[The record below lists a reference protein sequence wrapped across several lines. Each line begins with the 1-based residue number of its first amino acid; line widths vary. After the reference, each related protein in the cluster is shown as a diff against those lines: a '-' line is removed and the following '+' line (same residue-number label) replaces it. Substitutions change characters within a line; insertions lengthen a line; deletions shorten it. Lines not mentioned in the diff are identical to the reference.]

1 MEVPTGVVAD
11 LYGRKTSRIW
21 GIILSF
27 GSIVLLMLANSFI
40 GYAMSFVFM
49 ALGYNLESG
58 AGEAL
63 IYDSLKELDQ
73 TSKFMKVNGH
83 IEIAMQLSG
92 LVALPIG
99 GYLATKNYMYA
110 MGLTLV
116 AKGVAFAIAFL
127 FEEPKLAEHIE
138 KQKGMLNSMAKQ
150 VKESIALF
158 KRVPMTGYL
167 IIVMQIFSLIYTT
180 SWYYIQTTIKAWR

>member
-1 MEVPTGVVAD
+1 
-11 LYGRKTSRIW
+11 
-21 GIILSF
+21 
-27 GSIVLLMLANSFI
+27 
-40 GYAMSFVFM
+40 
-49 ALGYNLESG
+49 
-58 AGEAL
+58 
-63 IYDSLKELDQ
+63 
-73 TSKFMKVNGH
+73 
-83 IEIAMQLSG
+83 
-92 LVALPIG
+92 
-99 GYLATKNYMYA
+99 MYA

-180 SWYYIQTTIKAWR
+180 SWYYIQNYYKGMALDEFQIGVILAVAAVSGAVFASVTHRVEAFIKPFGIVIGVPIIAIVCYWGIALNPLHTSYFCCFSRLRRNVLCCHE